1 MDSKQFEA
9 MLSDAE
15 TRLRRLK
22 TLYDQWFS
30 GIERMEPAVARK
42 EHEDLLVKLRRETVN
57 NTALRFRLQQIVQR
71 HTTFT
76 TYWRRIARQIEDGT
90 FKRDLVRARKRG
102 KRGAELDDVEPELS
116 YEIDVELDIDGDYA
130 EADTQVDARMEQPEE
145 PARTL
150 PQAKPA
156 DAKPDVRPAD
166 AKPGPAAPP
175 RAAVSLAPPQP
186 PPRLVAPPPPLAAGA
201 SAFGSKPRPPVPPLA
216 AGAPLPSAPKPA
228 GPGQSVLTT
237 KTVTAIK
244 PAVPTVSRAP
254 GAPAASH
261 KPQPVVARSGD
272 NGAALSSEDVQRIYS
287 KYVAARQQ
295 NSERTDNVKLDSI
308 EKTLRGMLPSLEKKH
323 AGKKIDFEVVV
334 KDGKVALKPV
344 AK

>member
-1 MDSKQFEA
+1 
-9 MLSDAE
+9 
-15 TRLRRLK
+15 
-22 TLYDQWFS
+22 
-30 GIERMEPAVARK
+30 
-42 EHEDLLVKLRRETVN
+42 
-57 NTALRFRLQQIVQR
+57 
-71 HTTFT
+71 
-76 TYWRRIARQIEDGT
+76 
-90 FKRDLVRARKRG
+90 VRARKRG
-102 KRGAELDDVEPELS
+102 KRGAELDDAEPELS
-116 YEIDVELDIDGDYA
+116 YEIDVELDIDGAYA
-130 EADTQVDARMEQPEE
+130 EADTQVDARVEQPEQ
-145 PARTL
+145 PALTL
-150 PQAKPA
+150 PKAKPA
-156 DAKPDVRPAD
+156 EAKPDV
-166 AKPGPAAPP
+166 KPGPAAPP
-175 RAAVSLAPPQP
+175 RAAMSLAPPQP

-228 GPGQSVLTT
+228 GPAQPIVTT
-237 KTVTAIK
+237 KAATVIK
-244 PAVPTVSRAP
+244 PAVPTLSRAP
-254 GAPAASH
+254 GGPATSQ
-261 KPQPVVARSGD
+261 KPQAAAARSGE